1 MLTLETWLEQATRT
15 LSKDSAQQVR
25 SEIEDHYHA
34 ACEETTP
41 GEALRALGDPKAAN
55 RQYRQTLLT
64 ASEATF
70 LRSSR
75 CEAQALCTRPLLKWL
90 SRSAPIAALLAAA
103 VFFWNGQTAT
113 AITLLG
119 GGLTMGIFFLAPLL
133 PIYTRKRSRIARV
146 VKWTLFTVTFS
157 LAFGPDPLQQ
167 SWLIGACL
175 WPLAWT
181 EWKRASIRR
190 KTYSTQWPKHLYL

>member
-25 SEIEDHYHA
+25 TEIEDHYHA
-34 ACEETTP
+34 ACEKTTP
-41 GEALRALGDPKAAN
+41 GEALLALGDPKAAN

-64 ASEATF
+64 SAEATF
-70 LRSSR
+70 LRSSK

-103 VFFWNGQTAT
+103 VFFWKGQTAT

-119 GGLTMGIFFLAPLL
+119 GGLTMGVFFLAPFL
-133 PIYTRKRSRIARV
+133 PIYTRERSRIARI
-146 VKWTLFTVTFS
+146 VKWTLFTATFA
-157 LAFGPDPLQQ
+157 LAFGPDPLKNA
-167 SWLIGACL
+167 WLVGACL

-181 EWKRASIRR
+181 EWKRATIRR